1 MTKEELFDLKIDK
14 PDEMVFMQVKRN
26 WDKISKPLDS
36 LGDFEDVICRIGAI
50 QNSEHPGIDKK
61 TLVVMC
67 ADNGIVKEGVSQS
80 GIEITKAV
88 AVALGKGISSANTMA
103 RKVNAEVVTVDIGID
118 CSEEIAG
125 VLNRK
130 VRRGTKSFLD
140 EPAMSESEVLSAIE
154 IGINLVK
161 ELSEKG
167 TDILATGEMGIGN
180 TTTSCAVIC
189 AILELDPSDVA
200 GRGAGLSHEGLFRK
214 IDVLRKAL
222 SKYSFDGYSAGDRA
236 FEILRTLGGL
246 DIAGLVGVCIGAGI
260 YRIPVMLDGVI
271 STCAAMVANAIVPGT
286 NDFMI
291 ASHAGREKGNVFT
304 LSELGLKPLM
314 NGNLALGEGTG
325 ALMAFS
331 LLDVAMDFYYSAAKF
346 ADYEIE
352 DYERFD

>member
-1 MTKEELFDLKIDK
+1 MTKEELFDLNIDK
-14 PDEMVFMQVKRN
+14 PDEKVFMQVKRN
-26 WDKISKPLDS
+26 WDRISKPLDS

-50 QNSEHPGIDKK
+50 QNSEHPEIDKK

-67 ADNGIVKEGVSQS
+67 ADNGIVKES
-80 GIEITKAV
+80 EITKAV
-88 AVALGKGISSANTMA
+88 AIALGKGISSASTMA
-103 RKVNAEVVTVDIGID
+103 RKVGAEVVTVDIGID

-125 VLNRK
+125 VLSRK
-130 VRRGTKSFLD
+130 VSRGTKSFLD

-154 IGINLVK
+154 TGIGLVK

-189 AILELDPSDVA
+189 AMLELDPSDVA

-222 SKYSFDGYSAGDRA
+222 SGYSFDGFSGSKRA
-236 FEILRTLGGL
+236 FEILRTFGGL

-260 YRIPVMLDGVI
+260 YHVPVMLDGVI
-271 STCAAMVANAIVPGT
+271 STGAAMVANAIVPGAS
-286 NDFMI
+286 DYMI

-331 LLDVAMDFYYSAAKF
+331 LLDVAMDFYYNAAKF
-346 ADYEIE
+346 ADYDIE